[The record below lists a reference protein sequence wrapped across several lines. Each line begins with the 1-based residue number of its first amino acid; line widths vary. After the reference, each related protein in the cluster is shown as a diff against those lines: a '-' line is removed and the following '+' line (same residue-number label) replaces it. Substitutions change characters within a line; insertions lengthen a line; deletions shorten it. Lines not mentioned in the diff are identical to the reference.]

1 MNRTSP
7 GLRPGGEGFSQR
19 NYMAPIRVHK
29 QVETDHELLAEFVK
43 KGSES
48 AFAALVARYVN
59 LVYSTALRHTN
70 NPHHAQE
77 ITQAVFILL
86 ARKAGSISSKVV
98 LSGWLYQAARLTAA
112 NHRRDNERRQQREQQ
127 AIMESASNVPADE
140 PWKLIAPILDEAMN
154 ALGVTDRD
162 AVLLRY
168 FENKPLG
175 EIGAALG
182 VSEAAAEKRVSRAL
196 ERLRAMLTRQG
207 VALGATAITGAI
219 TANAVHA
226 APAALASTITAAALT
241 ATSLTSATVAMTTLQ
256 KIAVTAVL
264 ATTIGGGMYAVKQAG
279 GARKEVQEL
288 QAQQAPMVEQIR
300 QLQTSLTDALS
311 RLTDLQ
317 AENSELKS
325 GKDKMEVVKLRGEV
339 AAMRTRLAGLQNVR
353 PEPANA
359 ADGLHVRAFRINPL
373 VFLEKA
379 DSALGHPV
387 NSTPIQITADYFAS
401 KGINLEPPK
410 SVNLNTSNALLI
422 ARATDPELNAIK
434 FLLAEII
441 PPQITIEAS
450 FIEIPR
456 QGFVMSSVIPGMKD
470 NKTAGVT
477 GILGLAQFRVICK
490 ALEQREGVNLLTK
503 SKVTT
508 VSGRQCQIRTGE
520 DAAPGQPD
528 ASGVIVDLIPIVSP
542 DGYTIKLKATVSASE
557 TLNGEVNMYDHQ
569 TLLLSTTEKIK
580 PDSQLIVLLTATLV
594 DPVGNL
600 VHTEDELPFAQNGVP
615 PQN

>member
-1 MNRTSP
+1 
-7 GLRPGGEGFSQR
+7 
-19 NYMAPIRVHK
+19 MAHH
-29 QVETDHELLAEFVK
+29 TDHELLAEFVK
-43 KGSES
+43 NGSES
-48 AFAALVARYVN
+48 AFSALVARYVN
-59 LVYSTALRHTN
+59 LVYSTALRHTS
-70 NPHHAQE
+70 NPHHAE
-77 ITQAVFILL
+77 EVTQAVFIIL

-98 LSGWLYQAARLTAA
+98 LTGWLYQAARLNAA
-112 NHRRDNERRQQREQQ
+112 NHRRDNQRRQQREQQ
-127 AIMESASNVPADE
+127 AIMESALNVPADE

-168 FENKPLG
+168 FENKPLA
-175 EIGAALG
+175 EVGAALG

-196 ERLRAMLTRQG
+196 ERLYAMLTRQG
-207 VALGATAITGAI
+207 VALGATAIAGAI
-219 TANAVHA
+219 TANAVQA
-226 APAALASTITAAALT
+226 APAALAATITPAVLT

-264 ATTIGGGMYAVKQAG
+264 AATIGGGIYAAKQASD
-279 GARKEVQEL
+279 AHKEVREL
-288 QAQQAPMVEQIR
+288 QAQQAPIVEQIR
-300 QLQTSLTDALS
+300 QLQSSLTEATN
-311 RLTDLQ
+311 RLTDLT
-317 AENSELKS
+317 AETSELKS
-325 GKDKMEVVKLRGEV
+325 GKDKMEVVKLRGQV
-339 AAMRTRLAGLQNVR
+339 AAMRTQLASLQNVR
-353 PEPANA
+353 PEATNA
-359 ADGLHVRAFRINPL
+359 ADGLHVRTFRINPRA
-373 VFLEKA
+373 FLEKA

-387 NSTPIQITADYFAS
+387 NSTPTQITADYFAS

-410 SVNLNTSNALLI
+410 SVYLNTSNALLI

-441 PPQITIEAS
+441 PPQICIEAR

-456 QGFVMSSVIPGMKD
+456 QGFVMPSVIPGMKD
-470 NKTAGVT
+470 NKTTGVT
-477 GILGLAQFRVICK
+477 GILGPAQFRVICK

-508 VSGRQCQIRTGE
+508 VSGDQCQIRTGD
-520 DAAPGQPD
+520 DAAPGQPA
-528 ASGVIVDLIPIVSP
+528 ASGVIVDLIANVSA

-569 TLLLSTTEKIK
+569 TLLLSTTEKTK
-580 PDSQLIVLLTATLV
+580 PDSQLVVLLTATLV

-600 VHTEDELPFAQNGVP
+600 VHADDELPFAQNGAP